1 MLVYS
6 LVGQNNSIRNEY
18 NASTRDYSQTSPD
31 SHCTVVEQVM
41 EKIPPNNSKLTFKY
55 KDINI
60 NYLSDNGIVYLVISQ
75 DSVSRAVAFKYLLDL
90 QQKFTS
96 VEDSDVDFTDT
107 IKDLLESY
115 NTQPPE
121 DQLGKTQNEL
131 NQVKDVMIQNMESII
146 DRGDRIDNLV
156 DRTNEMSSQAF
167 AFRKK
172 STMLRRQMWY
182 KNKKIQLLTAFV
194 GLVISNPSSSY
205 YTSSTDY
212 KPIKLSPLNLTNLPK
227 LAPTEEGK
235 RLAAYAAVDA
245 NISDSSKV
253 IGIGSGSTVPYVVE
267 RIVQQGAA
275 LNEERLIGVPLGF
288 QSKELIV
295 KNNLVL
301 GDVDQYPTIDV
312 TIDGA
317 DEYVWLDYRV
327 DNNLNAVK
335 GGGAC
340 HLREKVLAEAAKIF
354 VIVADERK
362 NSKLL
367 GTSWT
372 QGVPIEVAPFA
383 YAKVL
388 KNVAKLGST
397 KPALR
402 MGIKKAGPVVTD
414 NGNFLIDA
422 PFGESYYRD
431 PKELLMRIKM
441 LTGVVEV
448 GLFCGMAKAA
458 YFGYSNGSVLIRSAD
473 GTISEQSS
481 I

>member
-1 MLVYS
+1 MMMLVYS

-18 NASTRDYSQTSPD
+18 NASTRDYSQI
-31 SHCTVVEQVM
+31 VEQVM

-194 GLVISNPSSSY
+194 GLVTYPCSIVSNPSSSY

-212 KPIKLSPLNLTNLPK
+212 KPIKLSPLNLANLPK

-253 IGIGSGSTVPYVVE
+253 IGIGSGSTVHYVVE

-275 LNEERLIGVPLGF
+275 LNEERVFIPTGF

-317 DEYVWLDYRV
+317 DEV

>member
-1 MLVYS
+1 MMMLVYS

-18 NASTRDYSQTSPD
+18 NASTRDYSQI
-31 SHCTVVEQVM
+31 VEQVM

-194 GLVISNPSSSY
+194 GLSFKMSAVTLSNPSSSY

-212 KPIKLSPLNLTNLPK
+212 KPVKLSPLNLTNLPK

-275 LNEERLIGVPLGF
+275 LNEERVFIPTGF

-317 DEYVWLDYRV
+317 DEV

>member
-1 MLVYS
+1 MMMLVYS

-18 NASTRDYSQTSPD
+18 NASTRDYSQI
-31 SHCTVVEQVM
+31 VEQVM

-194 GLVISNPSSSY
+194 GL
-205 YTSSTDY
+205 
-212 KPIKLSPLNLTNLPK
+212 
-227 LAPTEEGK
+227 
-235 RLAAYAAVDA
+235 
-245 NISDSSKV
+245 
-253 IGIGSGSTVPYVVE
+253 
-267 RIVQQGAA
+267 
-275 LNEERLIGVPLGF
+275 
-288 QSKELIV
+288 
-295 KNNLVL
+295 LVF
-301 GDVDQYPTIDV
+301 YFFI
-312 TIDGA
+312 
-317 DEYVWLDYRV
+317 
-327 DNNLNAVK
+327 
-335 GGGAC
+335 
-340 HLREKVLAEAAKIF
+340 HSF
-354 VIVADERK
+354 V
-362 NSKLL
+362 NS
-367 GTSWT
+367 
-372 QGVPIEVAPFA
+372 
-383 YAKVL
+383 
-388 KNVAKLGST
+388 
-397 KPALR
+397 
-402 MGIKKAGPVVTD
+402 
-414 NGNFLIDA
+414 
-422 PFGESYYRD
+422 
-431 PKELLMRIKM
+431 
-441 LTGVVEV
+441 
-448 GLFCGMAKAA
+448 
-458 YFGYSNGSVLIRSAD
+458 
-473 GTISEQSS
+473 
-481 I
+481 